1 MRFSL
6 KKTGLF
12 LSMILILTL
21 LTGCSFGSL
30 SAERTEEKD
39 LDVPPAEDQNRENW
53 DKAETS
59 PLGKYPELVTY
70 TLGQMKGTN
79 NSNLP
84 DGQTYEDNAY
94 TRYLKKVLN
103 IQNKNIFMESEERY
117 DEALNILVKDR
128 NLPDVFLVSDRE
140 TLEELVDNDLIED
153 LTDVYKNCA
162 SDKIKEMYESYG
174 EELLA
179 SGTFDGKL
187 FALPETAIDDG
198 PQLLWLRRD
207 WMEQLGLNEP
217 KTLEEAFS
225 VIRAFQENRMGAE
238 DGEDPVGLVCDPG
251 LVGTISTSYSV
262 DSVFESFGA
271 YPQQWIKNSDGEVV
285 YGSLTEETKEALS
298 YLRELYKQGILDP
311 DFALRAQNNIRD
323 LVVNGKCGAF
333 FGLWW
338 APNNPLMDEYRQNQE
353 SDWEPYYL
361 TADAKQRTEVYSTFR
376 DNKYVVVRKGYEHPE
391 IVMKILSVL
400 FDYSRYKAED
410 ADEMNSYF
418 ALNVDP
424 TARPLMINVDYNE
437 ATYIVTRHI
446 REALYSPGTSKTRED
461 LSAIEV
467 SYFDACKEYLESE
480 VPSLE
485 AWAAYKS
492 RISAVGLLVDANY
505 HAPEKKYLGD
515 GDGEIPQT
523 LRSLE
528 KNAFIQIIMGKKP
541 VSFFDSFV
549 EDWYRKGGD
558 SLTER
563 VRAGLVN
570 CDEE

>member
-1 MRFSL
+1 MRRSPRKTLLFFSA
-6 KKTGLF
+6 
-12 LSMILILTL
+12 ILILTL
-21 LTGCSFGSL
+21 LAGCSFGTGGMKKTDGDVS
-30 SAERTEEKD
+30 SVKD
-39 LDVPPAEDQNRENW
+39 RENW
-53 DKAETS
+53 DIAETS

-84 DGQTYEDNAY
+84 EGQTYEDNAY
-94 TRYLKKVLN
+94 TRYLKKTLN
-103 IQNKNIFMESEERY
+103 IQNKNVFMESEERY

-128 NLPDVFLVSDRE
+128 NLPDIFLVSDRE
-140 TLEELVDNDLIED
+140 TLEELVENDLIED
-153 LTDVYKNCA
+153 LTEVYKSCA
-162 SDKIKEMYESYG
+162 SDKIQEMYESYG
-174 EELLA
+174 KELLA

-198 PQLLWLRRD
+198 SQLLWLRRD
-207 WMEQLGLNEP
+207 WMEQLGVKEP
-217 KTLEEAFS
+217 KTLDEALS

-238 DGEDPVGLVCDPG
+238 EGEDPVGLVCDPG
-251 LVGTISTSYSV
+251 LVGTVSTSYSV
-262 DSVFESFGA
+262 DSVFEMFGA
-271 YPQQWIKNSDGEVV
+271 YPQQWIKNADGEIV
-285 YGSLTEETKEALS
+285 YGSLTEETKEALG

-338 APNNPLMDEYRQNQE
+338 TPNNPLMDEYRKNKE
-353 SDWEPYYL
+353 TDWEPYYL
-361 TADAKQRTEVYSTFR
+361 TADAKRTVEVYSTFW
-376 DNKYVVVRKGYEHPE
+376 DSKYVVVRKGYEHPE

-400 FDYSRYKAED
+400 FDYSRYEAED
-410 ADEMNSYF
+410 ADEVNSYF

-437 ATYIVTRHI
+437 ATYMVTKHI
-446 REALYSPGTSKTRED
+446 REALYSPGNAKTRED
-461 LSAIEV
+461 LSAIEA
-467 SYFDACKEYLESE
+467 SYFDACKEYLEAE
-480 VPSLE
+480 VPSVE

-505 HAPEKKYLGD
+505 RASEKKYLGD

-523 LRSLE
+523 LRLLE

-541 VSFFDSFV
+541 VSSFDSFV
-549 EDWYRKGGD
+549 EEWYRKGGD

-563 VRAGLVN
+563 VRKGIMI
-570 CDEE
+570 CEK

>member
-1 MRFSL
+1 MRRSPR
-6 KKTGLF
+6 KTLLF
-12 LSMILILTL
+12 LSAILILTL
-21 LTGCSFGSL
+21 LAGCSFGTGGTKKTDGDVS
-30 SAERTEEKD
+30 SVKD
-39 LDVPPAEDQNRENW
+39 RENW
-53 DKAETS
+53 DIAETS

-84 DGQTYEDNAY
+84 EGQTYEDNAY
-94 TRYLKKVLN
+94 TRYLKKTLN
-103 IQNKNIFMESEERY
+103 VQNKNIFMESEERY

-128 NLPDVFLVSDRE
+128 NLPDIFLVSDRE
-140 TLEELVDNDLIED
+140 TLEELVENDLIED
-153 LTDVYKNCA
+153 LTEVYKSCA
-162 SDKIKEMYESYG
+162 SDKIQEMYESYG
-174 EELLA
+174 KELLA

-198 PQLLWLRRD
+198 SQLLWLRRD
-207 WMEQLGLNEP
+207 WMEQLGVKEP
-217 KTLEEAFS
+217 KTLDEALS

-238 DGEDPVGLVCDPG
+238 EGEDPVGLVCDPG
-251 LVGTISTSYSV
+251 LVGTVSTSYSV
-262 DSVFESFGA
+262 DSVFEMFGA
-271 YPQQWIKNSDGEVV
+271 YPQQWIKNADGEIV
-285 YGSLTEETKEALS
+285 YGSLTEETKEALG

-338 APNNPLMDEYRQNQE
+338 TPNNPLMDEYRKNKE
-353 SDWEPYYL
+353 TDWEPYYL
-361 TADAKQRTEVYSTFR
+361 TADAKRTVEVYSTFW
-376 DNKYVVVRKGYEHPE
+376 DSKYVVVRKGYEHPE

-400 FDYSRYKAED
+400 FDYSRYEAED
-410 ADEMNSYF
+410 ADEVNSYF

-437 ATYIVTRHI
+437 ATYMVTRHI
-446 REALYSPGTSKTRED
+446 REALYSPGDAKTRED
-461 LSAIEV
+461 LSAIEA
-467 SYFDACKEYLESE
+467 SYFDACREYLGAE
-480 VPSLE
+480 VPSVE
-485 AWAAYKS
+485 DWAAYKS

-528 KNAFIQIIMGKKP
+528 KKAFIQIIMGKKP

-549 EDWYRKGGD
+549 EEWYRKGGD

-563 VRAGLVN
+563 VRKGIMI
-570 CDEE
+570 CEK

>member
-1 MRFSL
+1 MRRSPRKTLLFFSA
-6 KKTGLF
+6 
-12 LSMILILTL
+12 ILILTL
-21 LTGCSFGSL
+21 LAGCSFGTGGMKKTDGDVS
-30 SAERTEEKD
+30 SVKD
-39 LDVPPAEDQNRENW
+39 RENW
-53 DKAETS
+53 DIAETS

-84 DGQTYEDNAY
+84 EGQTYEDNAY
-94 TRYLKKVLN
+94 TRYLKKTLN
-103 IQNKNIFMESEERY
+103 VQNKNIFMESEERY
-117 DEALNILVKDR
+117 NEALNILVKDR
-128 NLPDVFLVSDRE
+128 NLPDIFLVSDRE
-140 TLEELVDNDLIED
+140 TLEELVENDLIED
-153 LTDVYKNCA
+153 LTEVYKSCA
-162 SDKIKEMYESYG
+162 SDKIQEMYESYG
-174 EELLA
+174 KELLA

-198 PQLLWLRRD
+198 SQLLWLRRD
-207 WMEQLGLNEP
+207 WMEQLGVKEP
-217 KTLEEAFS
+217 KTLDEALS

-238 DGEDPVGLVCDPG
+238 EGEDPVGLVCDPG
-251 LVGTISTSYSV
+251 LVGTVSTSYSV
-262 DSVFESFGA
+262 DSVFEMFGA
-271 YPQQWIKNSDGEVV
+271 YPQQWIKNADGEIV
-285 YGSLTEETKEALS
+285 YGSLTEETKEALG

-338 APNNPLMDEYRQNQE
+338 TPNNPLMDEYRKNKE
-353 SDWEPYYL
+353 TDWEPYYL
-361 TADAKQRTEVYSTFR
+361 TADAKRTVEVYSTFW
-376 DNKYVVVRKGYEHPE
+376 DSKYVVVRKGYEHPE

-400 FDYSRYKAED
+400 FDYSRYEAED
-410 ADEMNSYF
+410 ADEVNSYF

-437 ATYIVTRHI
+437 ATYMVTRHI
-446 REALYSPGTSKTRED
+446 REALYSPGDAKTRED
-461 LSAIEV
+461 LSAIEA
-467 SYFDACKEYLESE
+467 SYFDACREYLGAE
-480 VPSLE
+480 VPSVE
-485 AWAAYKS
+485 DWAAYKS

-528 KNAFIQIIMGKKP
+528 KKAFIQIIMGKKP
-541 VSFFDSFV
+541 VSSFDSFV
-549 EDWYRKGGD
+549 EEWYRKGGD

-563 VRAGLVN
+563 VRKGIMI
-570 CDEE
+570 CEK

>member
-1 MRFSL
+1 MRRSPRKTLLFFSA
-6 KKTGLF
+6 
-12 LSMILILTL
+12 ILILTL
-21 LTGCSFGSL
+21 LAGCSFGTGGMKKTDGDVS
-30 SAERTEEKD
+30 SVKD
-39 LDVPPAEDQNRENW
+39 RENW
-53 DKAETS
+53 DIAETS

-84 DGQTYEDNAY
+84 EGQTYEDNAY
-94 TRYLKKVLN
+94 TRYLKKTLN
-103 IQNKNIFMESEERY
+103 VQNKNIFMESEERY

-128 NLPDVFLVSDRE
+128 NLPDIFLVSDRE
-140 TLEELVDNDLIED
+140 TLEELVENDLIED
-153 LTDVYKNCA
+153 LTEVYKSCA
-162 SDKIKEMYESYG
+162 SDKIQEMYESYG
-174 EELLA
+174 KELLA

-198 PQLLWLRRD
+198 SQLLWLRRD
-207 WMEQLGLNEP
+207 WMEQLGVKEP
-217 KTLEEAFS
+217 KTLDEALS

-238 DGEDPVGLVCDPG
+238 EGEDPVGLVCDPG
-251 LVGTISTSYSV
+251 LVGTVSTSYSV
-262 DSVFESFGA
+262 DSVFEMFGA
-271 YPQQWIKNSDGEVV
+271 YPQQWIKNADGEIV
-285 YGSLTEETKEALS
+285 YGSLTEETKEALG

-338 APNNPLMDEYRQNQE
+338 TPNNPLMDEYRKNKE
-353 SDWEPYYL
+353 TDWEPYYL
-361 TADAKQRTEVYSTFR
+361 TADAKRTVEVYSTFW
-376 DNKYVVVRKGYEHPE
+376 DSKYVVVRKGYEHPE

-400 FDYSRYKAED
+400 FDYSRYEAED
-410 ADEMNSYF
+410 ADEVNSYF

-437 ATYIVTRHI
+437 ATYMVTKHI
-446 REALYSPGTSKTRED
+446 REALYSPGNAKTRED
-461 LSAIEV
+461 LSAIEA
-467 SYFDACKEYLESE
+467 SYFNACKEYLEAE
-480 VPSLE
+480 VPSVE
-485 AWAAYKS
+485 DWAAYKS

-528 KNAFIQIIMGKKP
+528 KKAFIQIIMGKKP
-541 VSFFDSFV
+541 VSSFDSFV
-549 EDWYRKGGD
+549 EEWYRKGGD

-563 VRAGLVN
+563 VRKGIMI
-570 CDEE
+570 CEK

>member
-1 MRFSL
+1 MRRSPRKTLLFFSA
-6 KKTGLF
+6 
-12 LSMILILTL
+12 ILILTL
-21 LTGCSFGSL
+21 LAGCSFGTGGMKKTDGDVS
-30 SAERTEEKD
+30 SVKD
-39 LDVPPAEDQNRENW
+39 RENW
-53 DKAETS
+53 DIAETS

-84 DGQTYEDNAY
+84 EGQTYEDNAY
-94 TRYLKKVLN
+94 TRYLKKTLN
-103 IQNKNIFMESEERY
+103 IQNKNVFMESEERY

-128 NLPDVFLVSDRE
+128 NLPDIFLVSDRE
-140 TLEELVDNDLIED
+140 TLEELVENDLIED
-153 LTDVYKNCA
+153 LTEVYKSCA
-162 SDKIKEMYESYG
+162 SDKIQEMYESYG
-174 EELLA
+174 KELLA

-198 PQLLWLRRD
+198 SQLLWLRRD
-207 WMEQLGLNEP
+207 WMEQLGVKEP
-217 KTLEEAFS
+217 KTLDEALS

-238 DGEDPVGLVCDPG
+238 EGDDPVGLVCDPG
-251 LVGTISTSYSV
+251 LVGTVSTSYSV
-262 DSVFESFGA
+262 DSVFEMFGA
-271 YPQQWIKNSDGEVV
+271 YPQQWIKNADGEIV
-285 YGSLTEETKEALS
+285 YGSLTEETKEALG

-338 APNNPLMDEYRQNQE
+338 TPNNPLMDEYRKNKE
-353 SDWEPYYL
+353 TDWEPYYL
-361 TADAKQRTEVYSTFR
+361 TADAKRTVEVYSTFW
-376 DNKYVVVRKGYEHPE
+376 DSKYVVVRKGYEHPE

-400 FDYSRYKAED
+400 FDYSRYEAED
-410 ADEMNSYF
+410 ADEVNSYF

-437 ATYIVTRHI
+437 ATYMVTRHI
-446 REALYSPGTSKTRED
+446 REALYSPGDAKTRED

-467 SYFDACKEYLESE
+467 SYFDACREYLGAE
-480 VPSLE
+480 VPSVE

-528 KNAFIQIIMGKKP
+528 KKAFIQIIMGKKP

-549 EDWYRKGGD
+549 EEWYRKGGD

-563 VRAGLVN
+563 VRKGIMI
-570 CDEE
+570 CEK

>member
-1 MRFSL
+1 MRRSPRKTLLFFSA
-6 KKTGLF
+6 
-12 LSMILILTL
+12 ILILTL
-21 LTGCSFGSL
+21 LAGCSFGTGGMKKTDGDVS
-30 SAERTEEKD
+30 SVKD
-39 LDVPPAEDQNRENW
+39 RENW
-53 DKAETS
+53 DIAETS

-84 DGQTYEDNAY
+84 EGQTYEDNAY
-94 TRYLKKVLN
+94 TRYLKKTLN
-103 IQNKNIFMESEERY
+103 VQNKNIFMESEERY

-128 NLPDVFLVSDRE
+128 NLPDIFLVSDRE
-140 TLEELVDNDLIED
+140 TLEELVENDLIED
-153 LTDVYKNCA
+153 LTEVYKSCA
-162 SDKIKEMYESYG
+162 SDKIQEMYESYG
-174 EELLA
+174 KELLA

-198 PQLLWLRRD
+198 SQLLWLRRD
-207 WMEQLGLNEP
+207 WMEQLGVKEP
-217 KTLEEAFS
+217 KTLDEALS

-251 LVGTISTSYSV
+251 LVGTVSTSYSV
-262 DSVFESFGA
+262 DSVFEMFGA
-271 YPQQWIKNSDGEVV
+271 YPQQWIKNADGEIV
-285 YGSLTEETKEALS
+285 YGSLTEETKEALG

-338 APNNPLMDEYRQNQE
+338 TPNNPLMDEYRKNKE
-353 SDWEPYYL
+353 TDWEPYYL
-361 TADAKQRTEVYSTFR
+361 TADAKRTVEVYSTFW
-376 DNKYVVVRKGYEHPE
+376 DSKYVVVRKGYEHPE

-400 FDYSRYKAED
+400 FDYSRYEAED
-410 ADEMNSYF
+410 ADEVNSYF

-437 ATYIVTRHI
+437 ATYMVTKHI
-446 REALYSPGTSKTRED
+446 REALYSPGNAKTRED
-461 LSAIEV
+461 LSAIEA
-467 SYFDACKEYLESE
+467 SYFNACKEYLEAE
-480 VPSLE
+480 VPSVE
-485 AWAAYKS
+485 DWAAYKS

-528 KNAFIQIIMGKKP
+528 KKAFIQIIMGKKP
-541 VSFFDSFV
+541 VSSFDSFV
-549 EDWYRKGGD
+549 EEWYRKGGD

-563 VRAGLVN
+563 VRKGIMI
-570 CDEE
+570 CEK

>member
-1 MRFSL
+1 MRRSPRKTLLFFSA
-6 KKTGLF
+6 
-12 LSMILILTL
+12 ILILTL
-21 LTGCSFGSL
+21 LAGCSFGTGGMKKTDGDVS
-30 SAERTEEKD
+30 SVKD
-39 LDVPPAEDQNRENW
+39 RENW
-53 DKAETS
+53 DIAETS

-84 DGQTYEDNAY
+84 EGQTYEDNAY
-94 TRYLKKVLN
+94 TRYLKKTLN
-103 IQNKNIFMESEERY
+103 VQNKNIFMESEERY

-128 NLPDVFLVSDRE
+128 NLPDIFLVSDRE
-140 TLEELVDNDLIED
+140 TLEELVENDLIED
-153 LTDVYKNCA
+153 LTEVYKSCA
-162 SDKIKEMYESYG
+162 SDKIQEMYESYG
-174 EELLA
+174 KELLA

-198 PQLLWLRRD
+198 SQLLWLRRD
-207 WMEQLGLNEP
+207 WMEQLGVKEP
-217 KTLEEAFS
+217 KTLDEALS

-238 DGEDPVGLVCDPG
+238 EGEDPVGLVCDPG
-251 LVGTISTSYSV
+251 LVGTVSTSYSV
-262 DSVFESFGA
+262 DSVFEMFGA
-271 YPQQWIKNSDGEVV
+271 YPQQWIKNADREIV
-285 YGSLTEETKEALS
+285 YGSLTEETKEALG

-338 APNNPLMDEYRQNQE
+338 TPNNPLMDEYRKNKE
-353 SDWEPYYL
+353 TDWEPYYL
-361 TADAKQRTEVYSTFR
+361 TADAKRTVEVYSTFW
-376 DNKYVVVRKGYEHPE
+376 DSKYVVVRKGYEHPE

-400 FDYSRYKAED
+400 FDYSRYEAED
-410 ADEMNSYF
+410 ADEVNSYF

-437 ATYIVTRHI
+437 ATYMVTKHI
-446 REALYSPGTSKTRED
+446 REALYSPGNAKTRED
-461 LSAIEV
+461 LSAIEA
-467 SYFDACKEYLESE
+467 SYFDACKEYLEAE
-480 VPSLE
+480 VPSVE

-505 HAPEKKYLGD
+505 RASEKKYLGD

-523 LRSLE
+523 LRLLE

-541 VSFFDSFV
+541 VSSFDSFV
-549 EDWYRKGGD
+549 EEWYRKGGD

-563 VRAGLVN
+563 VRKGIMI
-570 CDEE
+570 CEK

>member
-1 MRFSL
+1 MRRSPRKTLLFFSA
-6 KKTGLF
+6 
-12 LSMILILTL
+12 ILILTL
-21 LTGCSFGSL
+21 LAGCSFGTGGMKKTDGDVS
-30 SAERTEEKD
+30 SVKD
-39 LDVPPAEDQNRENW
+39 RENW
-53 DKAETS
+53 DIAETS

-84 DGQTYEDNAY
+84 EGQTYEDNAY
-94 TRYLKKVLN
+94 TRYLKKTLN
-103 IQNKNIFMESEERY
+103 IQNKNVFMESEERY

-128 NLPDVFLVSDRE
+128 NLPDIFLVSDRE
-140 TLEELVDNDLIED
+140 TLEELVENDLIED
-153 LTDVYKNCA
+153 LTEVYKSCA
-162 SDKIKEMYESYG
+162 SDKIQEMYESYG
-174 EELLA
+174 KELLA

-198 PQLLWLRRD
+198 SQLLWLRRD
-207 WMEQLGLNEP
+207 WMEQLGVKEP
-217 KTLEEAFS
+217 KTLDEALS

-238 DGEDPVGLVCDPG
+238 EGEDPVGLVCDPG
-251 LVGTISTSYSV
+251 LVGTVSTSYSV
-262 DSVFESFGA
+262 DSVFEMFGA
-271 YPQQWIKNSDGEVV
+271 YPQQWIKNADGEIV
-285 YGSLTEETKEALS
+285 YGSLTEETKEALG

-338 APNNPLMDEYRQNQE
+338 TPNNPLMDEYRKNKE
-353 SDWEPYYL
+353 TDWEPYYL
-361 TADAKQRTEVYSTFR
+361 TADAKRTVEVYSTFW
-376 DNKYVVVRKGYEHPE
+376 DSKYVVVRKGYEHPE

-400 FDYSRYKAED
+400 FDYSRYEAED
-410 ADEMNSYF
+410 ADEVNSYF

-437 ATYIVTRHI
+437 ATYMVTRHI
-446 REALYSPGTSKTRED
+446 REALYSPGNAKTRED
-461 LSAIEV
+461 LSAIEA
-467 SYFDACKEYLESE
+467 SYFDACKEYLEAE
-480 VPSLE
+480 VPSVE

-505 HAPEKKYLGD
+505 RASEKKYLGD

-523 LRSLE
+523 LRLLE

-541 VSFFDSFV
+541 VSSFDSFV
-549 EDWYRKGGD
+549 EEWYRKGGD

-563 VRAGLVN
+563 VRKGIMI
-570 CDEE
+570 CEK

>member
-1 MRFSL
+1 MRRSPRKTLLFFSA
-6 KKTGLF
+6 
-12 LSMILILTL
+12 ILILTL
-21 LTGCSFGSL
+21 LAGCSFGTGGMKKTDGDVS
-30 SAERTEEKD
+30 SVKD
-39 LDVPPAEDQNRENW
+39 RENW
-53 DKAETS
+53 DIAETS

-84 DGQTYEDNAY
+84 EGQTYEDNAY
-94 TRYLKKVLN
+94 TRYLKKTLN
-103 IQNKNIFMESEERY
+103 VQNKNIFMEGEERY

-128 NLPDVFLVSDRE
+128 NLPDIFLVSDRE
-140 TLEELVDNDLIED
+140 TLEELVENDLIED
-153 LTDVYKNCA
+153 LTEVYKSCA
-162 SDKIKEMYESYG
+162 SDKIQEMYESYG
-174 EELLA
+174 KELLA

-198 PQLLWLRRD
+198 SQLLWLRRD
-207 WMEQLGLNEP
+207 WMEQLGVKEP
-217 KTLEEAFS
+217 KTLDEALS

-238 DGEDPVGLVCDPG
+238 EGEDPVGLVCDPG
-251 LVGTISTSYSV
+251 LVGTVSTSYSV
-262 DSVFESFGA
+262 DSVFEMFGA
-271 YPQQWIKNSDGEVV
+271 YPQQWIKNADGEIV
-285 YGSLTEETKEALS
+285 YGSLTEETKEALG

-338 APNNPLMDEYRQNQE
+338 TPNNPLMDEYRKNKE
-353 SDWEPYYL
+353 TDWEPYYL
-361 TADAKQRTEVYSTFR
+361 TADAKRTVEVYSTFW
-376 DNKYVVVRKGYEHPE
+376 DSKYVVVRKGYEHPE

-400 FDYSRYKAED
+400 FDYSRYEAED
-410 ADEMNSYF
+410 ADEVNSYF

-437 ATYIVTRHI
+437 ATYMVTKHI
-446 REALYSPGTSKTRED
+446 REALYSPGNAKTRED
-461 LSAIEV
+461 LSAIEA
-467 SYFDACKEYLESE
+467 SYFDACKEYLEAE
-480 VPSLE
+480 VPSVE

-505 HAPEKKYLGD
+505 RASEKKYLGD

-523 LRSLE
+523 LRLLE

-541 VSFFDSFV
+541 VSSFDSFV
-549 EDWYRKGGD
+549 EEWYRKGGD

-563 VRAGLVN
+563 VRKGIMI
-570 CDEE
+570 CEK

>member
-1 MRFSL
+1 MRRSPRKTLLFFSA
-6 KKTGLF
+6 
-12 LSMILILTL
+12 ILILTL
-21 LTGCSFGSL
+21 LAGCSFGTGGMKKTDGDVS
-30 SAERTEEKD
+30 SVKD
-39 LDVPPAEDQNRENW
+39 RENW
-53 DKAETS
+53 DIAETS

-84 DGQTYEDNAY
+84 EGQTYEDNAY
-94 TRYLKKVLN
+94 TRYLKKTLN
-103 IQNKNIFMESEERY
+103 VQNKNIFMESEERY

-128 NLPDVFLVSDRE
+128 NLPDIFLVSDRE
-140 TLEELVDNDLIED
+140 TLEELVENDLIED
-153 LTDVYKNCA
+153 LTEVYKSCA
-162 SDKIKEMYESYG
+162 SDKIQEMYESYG
-174 EELLA
+174 KELLA

-198 PQLLWLRRD
+198 SQLLWLRRD
-207 WMEQLGLNEP
+207 WMEQLGVKEP
-217 KTLEEAFS
+217 KTLDEALS

-238 DGEDPVGLVCDPG
+238 EGEDPVGLVCDPG
-251 LVGTISTSYSV
+251 LVGTVSTSYSV
-262 DSVFESFGA
+262 DSVFEMFGA
-271 YPQQWIKNSDGEVV
+271 YPQQWIKNADGEIV
-285 YGSLTEETKEALS
+285 YGSLTEETKEALG

-338 APNNPLMDEYRQNQE
+338 TPNNPLMDEYRKNKE
-353 SDWEPYYL
+353 TDWEPYYL
-361 TADAKQRTEVYSTFR
+361 TADAKRTVEVYSTFW
-376 DNKYVVVRKGYEHPE
+376 DSKYVVVRKGYEHPE

-400 FDYSRYKAED
+400 FDYSRYEAED
-410 ADEMNSYF
+410 ADEVNSYF

-437 ATYIVTRHI
+437 ATYMVTRHI
-446 REALYSPGTSKTRED
+446 REALYSPGNAKTRED
-461 LSAIEV
+461 LSAIEA
-467 SYFDACKEYLESE
+467 SYFDACKEYLEAE
-480 VPSLE
+480 VPSVE

-505 HAPEKKYLGD
+505 RASEKKYLGD

-523 LRSLE
+523 LRLLE

-541 VSFFDSFV
+541 VSSFDSFV
-549 EDWYRKGGD
+549 EEWYRKGGD

-563 VRAGLVN
+563 VRKGIMI
-570 CDEE
+570 CEK

>member
-1 MRFSL
+1 MRRSPRKTLLFFSA
-6 KKTGLF
+6 
-12 LSMILILTL
+12 ILILTL
-21 LTGCSFGSL
+21 LAGCSFGTGGMKKTDGDVS
-30 SAERTEEKD
+30 SVKD
-39 LDVPPAEDQNRENW
+39 RENW
-53 DKAETS
+53 DIAETS

-84 DGQTYEDNAY
+84 EGQTYEDNAY
-94 TRYLKKVLN
+94 TRYLKKTLN
-103 IQNKNIFMESEERY
+103 VQNKNIFMESEERY

-128 NLPDVFLVSDRE
+128 NLPDIFLVSDRE
-140 TLEELVDNDLIED
+140 TLEELVENDLIED
-153 LTDVYKNCA
+153 LTEVYKSCA
-162 SDKIKEMYESYG
+162 SDKIQEMYESYG
-174 EELLA
+174 KELLA

-198 PQLLWLRRD
+198 SQLLWLRRD
-207 WMEQLGLNEP
+207 WMEQLGVKEP
-217 KTLEEAFS
+217 KTLDEALS

-238 DGEDPVGLVCDPG
+238 EGEDPVGLVCDPG
-251 LVGTISTSYSV
+251 LVGTVSTSYSV
-262 DSVFESFGA
+262 DSVFEMFGA
-271 YPQQWIKNSDGEVV
+271 YPQQWIKNADGEIV
-285 YGSLTEETKEALS
+285 YGSLTEETKEALG

-338 APNNPLMDEYRQNQE
+338 TPNNPLMDEYRKNKE
-353 SDWEPYYL
+353 TDWEPYYL
-361 TADAKQRTEVYSTFR
+361 TADAKRTVEVYSMFW
-376 DNKYVVVRKGYEHPE
+376 DSKYVVVRKGYEHPE

-400 FDYSRYKAED
+400 FDYSRYEAED
-410 ADEMNSYF
+410 ADEVNSYF

-437 ATYIVTRHI
+437 ATYMVTKHI
-446 REALYSPGTSKTRED
+446 REALYSPGNAKTRED
-461 LSAIEV
+461 LSAIEA
-467 SYFDACKEYLESE
+467 SYFDACKEYLEAE
-480 VPSLE
+480 VPSVE

-505 HAPEKKYLGD
+505 RASEKKYLGD

-523 LRSLE
+523 LRLLE

-541 VSFFDSFV
+541 VSSFDSFV
-549 EDWYRKGGD
+549 EEWYRKGGD

-563 VRAGLVN
+563 VRKGIMI
-570 CDEE
+570 CEK

>member
-1 MRFSL
+1 MRRSPRKTLLFFSA
-6 KKTGLF
+6 
-12 LSMILILTL
+12 ILILTL
-21 LTGCSFGSL
+21 LAGCSFGTGGMKKTDGDVS
-30 SAERTEEKD
+30 SVKD
-39 LDVPPAEDQNRENW
+39 RENW
-53 DKAETS
+53 DIAETS

-84 DGQTYEDNAY
+84 EGQTYEDNAY
-94 TRYLKKVLN
+94 TRYLKKTLN
-103 IQNKNIFMESEERY
+103 VQNKNIFMESEERY

-128 NLPDVFLVSDRE
+128 NLPDIFLVSDRE
-140 TLEELVDNDLIED
+140 TLEELVENDLIED
-153 LTDVYKNCA
+153 LTEVYKSCA
-162 SDKIKEMYESYG
+162 SDKIQEMYESYG
-174 EELLA
+174 KELLA

-198 PQLLWLRRD
+198 SQLLWLRRD
-207 WMEQLGLNEP
+207 WMEQLGVKEP
-217 KTLEEAFS
+217 KTLDEALS

-238 DGEDPVGLVCDPG
+238 EGEDPVGLVCDPG
-251 LVGTISTSYSV
+251 LVGTVSTSYSV
-262 DSVFESFGA
+262 DSVFEMFGA
-271 YPQQWIKNSDGEVV
+271 YPQQWIKNADGEIV
-285 YGSLTEETKEALS
+285 YGSLTEETKEALG

-338 APNNPLMDEYRQNQE
+338 TPNNPLMDEYRKNKE
-353 SDWEPYYL
+353 TDWEPYYL
-361 TADAKQRTEVYSTFR
+361 TADAKRTVEVYSTFW
-376 DNKYVVVRKGYEHPE
+376 DSKYVVVRKGYEHPE

-400 FDYSRYKAED
+400 FDYSRYEAED
-410 ADEMNSYF
+410 ADEVNSYF

-424 TARPLMINVDYNE
+424 TARPLVINVDYNE
-437 ATYIVTRHI
+437 ATYMVTKHI
-446 REALYSPGTSKTRED
+446 REALYSPGNAKTRED
-461 LSAIEV
+461 LSAIEA
-467 SYFDACKEYLESE
+467 SYFDACKEYLEAE
-480 VPSLE
+480 VPSVE

-505 HAPEKKYLGD
+505 RASEKKYLGD

-523 LRSLE
+523 LRLLE

-541 VSFFDSFV
+541 VSSFDSFV
-549 EDWYRKGGD
+549 EEWYRKGGD

-563 VRAGLVN
+563 VRKGIMI
-570 CDEE
+570 CEK

>member
-1 MRFSL
+1 MRRSPRKTLLFFSA
-6 KKTGLF
+6 
-12 LSMILILTL
+12 ILLLTL
-21 LTGCSFGSL
+21 LAGCSFGTGGTKKTDGDVS
-30 SAERTEEKD
+30 SVKD
-39 LDVPPAEDQNRENW
+39 RENW
-53 DKAETS
+53 DIAETS

-84 DGQTYEDNAY
+84 EGQTYEDNAY
-94 TRYLKKVLN
+94 TRYLKKTLN
-103 IQNKNIFMESEERY
+103 VQNKNIFMESEERY

-128 NLPDVFLVSDRE
+128 NLPDIFLVSDRE
-140 TLEELVDNDLIED
+140 TLEELVENDLIED
-153 LTDVYKNCA
+153 LTEVYKSCA
-162 SDKIKEMYESYG
+162 SDKIQEMYESYG
-174 EELLA
+174 KELLA

-198 PQLLWLRRD
+198 SQLLWLRRD
-207 WMEQLGLNEP
+207 WMEQLGVKEP
-217 KTLEEAFS
+217 KTLDEALS

-238 DGEDPVGLVCDPG
+238 EGEDPVGLVCDPG
-251 LVGTISTSYSV
+251 LVGTVSTSYSV
-262 DSVFESFGA
+262 DSVFEMFGA
-271 YPQQWIKNSDGEVV
+271 YPQQWIKNADGEIV
-285 YGSLTEETKEALS
+285 YGSLTEETKEALG

-338 APNNPLMDEYRQNQE
+338 TPNNPLMDEYRKNKE
-353 SDWEPYYL
+353 TDWEPYYL
-361 TADAKQRTEVYSTFR
+361 TADAKRTVEVYSTFW
-376 DNKYVVVRKGYEHPE
+376 DSKYVVVRKGYEHPE

-400 FDYSRYKAED
+400 FDYSRYEAED
-410 ADEMNSYF
+410 ADEVNSYF

-437 ATYIVTRHI
+437 ATYMVTRHI
-446 REALYSPGTSKTRED
+446 REALYSPGDAKTRED
-461 LSAIEV
+461 LSAIVVTYIDVCRDYLGAEV
-467 SYFDACKEYLESE
+467 HK
-480 VPSLE
+480 VE

-523 LRSLE
+523 LRLLE
-528 KNAFIQIIMGKKP
+528 KNAFIQIIMGRMP
-541 VSFFDSFV
+541 VSSFDSFASV
-549 EDWYRKGGD
+549 E
-558 SLTER
+558 
-563 VRAGLVN
+563 
-570 CDEE
+570 

>member
-1 MRFSL
+1 MRRSPRKTLLFFSA
-6 KKTGLF
+6 
-12 LSMILILTL
+12 ILILTL
-21 LTGCSFGSL
+21 LVGCSFGTGGTKKTDGDVS
-30 SAERTEEKD
+30 SVKD
-39 LDVPPAEDQNRENW
+39 RENW
-53 DKAETS
+53 DIAETS

-84 DGQTYEDNAY
+84 EGQTYEDNAY
-94 TRYLKKVLN
+94 TRYLKKTLN
-103 IQNKNIFMESEERY
+103 VQNKNIFMESEERY

-128 NLPDVFLVSDRE
+128 NLPDIFLVSDRE
-140 TLEELVDNDLIED
+140 TLEELVENDLIED
-153 LTDVYKNCA
+153 LTEVYKSCA
-162 SDKIKEMYESYG
+162 SDKIQEMYESYG
-174 EELLA
+174 KELLA

-198 PQLLWLRRD
+198 SQLLWLRRD
-207 WMEQLGLNEP
+207 WMEQLGVKEP
-217 KTLEEAFS
+217 KTLDEALS

-238 DGEDPVGLVCDPG
+238 EGEDPVGLVCDPG
-251 LVGTISTSYSV
+251 LVGTVSTSYSV
-262 DSVFESFGA
+262 DSVFEMFGA
-271 YPQQWIKNSDGEVV
+271 YPQQWIKNADGEIV
-285 YGSLTEETKEALS
+285 YGSLTEETKEALG

-338 APNNPLMDEYRQNQE
+338 TPNNPLMDEYRKNKE
-353 SDWEPYYL
+353 TDWEPYYL
-361 TADAKQRTEVYSTFR
+361 TADAKRTVEVYSTFW
-376 DNKYVVVRKGYEHPE
+376 DSKYVVVRKGYEHPE

-400 FDYSRYKAED
+400 FDYSRYEAED
-410 ADEMNSYF
+410 ADEVNSYF

-437 ATYIVTRHI
+437 ATYMVTKHI
-446 REALYSPGTSKTRED
+446 REALYSPGNAKTRED
-461 LSAIEV
+461 LSAIEA
-467 SYFDACKEYLESE
+467 SYFDACKEYLEAE
-480 VPSLE
+480 VPSVE

-505 HAPEKKYLGD
+505 RASEKKYLGD

-523 LRSLE
+523 LRLLE

-541 VSFFDSFV
+541 VSSFDSFV
-549 EDWYRKGGD
+549 EEWYRKGGD

-563 VRAGLVN
+563 VRKGIMI
-570 CDEE
+570 CEK

>member
-1 MRFSL
+1 MRRSPRKTLLFFSA
-6 KKTGLF
+6 
-12 LSMILILTL
+12 ILILTL
-21 LTGCSFGSL
+21 LAGCSFGTGGMKKTDGDVS
-30 SAERTEEKD
+30 SVKD
-39 LDVPPAEDQNRENW
+39 RENW
-53 DKAETS
+53 DIAETS

-84 DGQTYEDNAY
+84 EGQTYEDNAY
-94 TRYLKKVLN
+94 TRYLKKTLN
-103 IQNKNIFMESEERY
+103 VQNKNIFMESEERY

-128 NLPDVFLVSDRE
+128 NLPDIFLVSDRE
-140 TLEELVDNDLIED
+140 TLEELVENDLIED
-153 LTDVYKNCA
+153 LTEVYKSCA
-162 SDKIKEMYESYG
+162 SDKIQEMYESYG
-174 EELLA
+174 KELLA

-198 PQLLWLRRD
+198 SQLLWLRRD
-207 WMEQLGLNEP
+207 WMEQLGVKEP
-217 KTLEEAFS
+217 KTLDEALS

-238 DGEDPVGLVCDPG
+238 EGEDPVGLVCDPG
-251 LVGTISTSYSV
+251 LVGTVSTSYSV
-262 DSVFESFGA
+262 DSVFEMFGA
-271 YPQQWIKNSDGEVV
+271 YPQQWIKNADGEIV
-285 YGSLTEETKEALS
+285 YGSLTEETKEALG

-338 APNNPLMDEYRQNQE
+338 TPNNPLMDEYRKNKE
-353 SDWEPYYL
+353 TDWEPYYL
-361 TADAKQRTEVYSTFR
+361 TADAKRTVEVYSTFW
-376 DNKYVVVRKGYEHPE
+376 DSKYVVVRKGYEHPE

-400 FDYSRYKAED
+400 FDYSRYEAED
-410 ADEMNSYF
+410 ADEVNSYF

-437 ATYIVTRHI
+437 ATYMVTRHI
-446 REALYSPGTSKTRED
+446 REALYSPGDAKTRED

-467 SYFDACKEYLESE
+467 SYFDACRKYLGAE
-480 VPSLE
+480 VPSVE

-528 KNAFIQIIMGKKP
+528 KKAFIQIIMGKKP

-549 EDWYRKGGD
+549 EEWYRKGGD

-563 VRAGLVN
+563 VRKGIMI
-570 CDEE
+570 CEK

>member
-1 MRFSL
+1 MRRSPRKTLLFFSA
-6 KKTGLF
+6 
-12 LSMILILTL
+12 ILILTL
-21 LTGCSFGSL
+21 LAGCSFGTGGMKKTDGDVS
-30 SAERTEEKD
+30 SVKD
-39 LDVPPAEDQNRENW
+39 RENW
-53 DKAETS
+53 DIAETS

-84 DGQTYEDNAY
+84 EGQTYEDNAY
-94 TRYLKKVLN
+94 TRYLKKTLN
-103 IQNKNIFMESEERY
+103 IQNKNVFMESEERY

-128 NLPDVFLVSDRE
+128 NLPDIFLVSDRE
-140 TLEELVDNDLIED
+140 TLEELVENDLIED
-153 LTDVYKNCA
+153 LTEVYKSCA
-162 SDKIKEMYESYG
+162 SDKIQEMYESYG
-174 EELLA
+174 KELLA

-198 PQLLWLRRD
+198 SQLLWLRRD
-207 WMEQLGLNEP
+207 WMEQLGVKEP
-217 KTLEEAFS
+217 KTLDEALS

-238 DGEDPVGLVCDPG
+238 EGEDPVGLVCDPG
-251 LVGTISTSYSV
+251 LVGTVSTSYSV
-262 DSVFESFGA
+262 DSVFEMFGA
-271 YPQQWIKNSDGEVV
+271 YPQQWIKNADGEIV
-285 YGSLTEETKEALS
+285 YGSLTEETKEALG

-338 APNNPLMDEYRQNQE
+338 TPNNPLMDEYRKNKE
-353 SDWEPYYL
+353 TDWEPYYL
-361 TADAKQRTEVYSTFR
+361 TADAKRTVEVYSTFW
-376 DNKYVVVRKGYEHPE
+376 DSKYVVVRKGYEHPE

-400 FDYSRYKAED
+400 FDYSRYEAED
-410 ADEMNSYF
+410 ADEVNSYF

-437 ATYIVTRHI
+437 ATYMVTKHI
-446 REALYSPGTSKTRED
+446 REALYSPGNAKTRED
-461 LSAIEV
+461 LSAIEA
-467 SYFDACKEYLESE
+467 SYFDACKEYLEAE
-480 VPSLE
+480 VPSVE

-505 HAPEKKYLGD
+505 RASEKKYLGMV
-515 GDGEIPQT
+515 DGEIPQT
-523 LRSLE
+523 LRLLE

-541 VSFFDSFV
+541 VSSFDSFV
-549 EDWYRKGGD
+549 EEWYRKGGD

-563 VRAGLVN
+563 VRKGIMI
-570 CDEE
+570 CEK

>member
-1 MRFSL
+1 MRRSPRKTLLFFSA
-6 KKTGLF
+6 
-12 LSMILILTL
+12 ILILTL
-21 LTGCSFGSL
+21 LAGCSFGTGGTKKTDGDVS
-30 SAERTEEKD
+30 SVKD
-39 LDVPPAEDQNRENW
+39 RENW
-53 DKAETS
+53 DIAETS

-84 DGQTYEDNAY
+84 EGQTYEDNAY
-94 TRYLKKVLN
+94 TRYLNKTLN
-103 IQNKNIFMESEERY
+103 IQNKNVFMESEERY

-128 NLPDVFLVSDRE
+128 NLPDIFLVSDRE
-140 TLEELVDNDLIED
+140 TLEELVENDLIED
-153 LTDVYKNCA
+153 LTEVYKSCA
-162 SDKIKEMYESYG
+162 SDKIQEMYESYG
-174 EELLA
+174 KELLA

-198 PQLLWLRRD
+198 SQLLWLRRD
-207 WMEQLGLNEP
+207 WMEQLGVKEP
-217 KTLEEAFS
+217 KTLDEALS

-238 DGEDPVGLVCDPG
+238 EGEDPVGLVCDPG
-251 LVGTISTSYSV
+251 LVGTVSTSYSV
-262 DSVFESFGA
+262 DSVFEMFGA
-271 YPQQWIKNSDGEVV
+271 YPQQWIKNADGEIV
-285 YGSLTEETKEALS
+285 YGSLTEETKEALG

-338 APNNPLMDEYRQNQE
+338 TPNNPLMDEYRKNKE
-353 SDWEPYYL
+353 TDWEPYYL
-361 TADAKQRTEVYSTFR
+361 TADAKRTVEVYSTFW
-376 DNKYVVVRKGYEHPE
+376 DSKYVVVRKGYEHPE

-400 FDYSRYKAED
+400 FDYSRYEAED
-410 ADEMNSYF
+410 ADEVNSYF

-437 ATYIVTRHI
+437 ATYMVTRHI
-446 REALYSPGTSKTRED
+446 REALYSPGDAKTRED
-461 LSAIEV
+461 LSAIEA
-467 SYFDACKEYLESE
+467 SYFDACREYLGAE
-480 VPSLE
+480 VPSVE
-485 AWAAYKS
+485 DWAAYKS

-528 KNAFIQIIMGKKP
+528 KKAFIQIIMGKKP

-549 EDWYRKGGD
+549 EEWYRKGGD

-563 VRAGLVN
+563 VRKGIMI
-570 CDEE
+570 CEK

>member
-1 MRFSL
+1 MRRSPRKTLLFFSA
-6 KKTGLF
+6 
-12 LSMILILTL
+12 ILILTL
-21 LTGCSFGSL
+21 LAGCSFGTGGTKKTDVDVL
-30 SAERTEEKD
+30 PEK
-39 LDVPPAEDQNRENW
+39 NRKSWEQ
-53 DKAETS
+53 AETT

-84 DGQTYEDNAY
+84 EGQTYEDNAY
-94 TRYLKKVLN
+94 TRYLKKTLN
-103 IQNKNIFMESEERY
+103 VQNKNIFMESEERY

-128 NLPDVFLVSDRE
+128 NLPDIFLVSDRE
-140 TLEELVDNDLIED
+140 TLEELVENDLIED
-153 LTDVYKNCA
+153 LTEVYKSCA
-162 SDKIKEMYESYG
+162 SDKIQEMYESYG
-174 EELLA
+174 KELLA

-198 PQLLWLRRD
+198 SQLLWLRRD
-207 WMEQLGLNEP
+207 WMEQLGVKEP
-217 KTLEEAFS
+217 KTLDEALS

-238 DGEDPVGLVCDPG
+238 EGEDPVGLVCDPG
-251 LVGTISTSYSV
+251 LVGTVSTSYSV
-262 DSVFESFGA
+262 DSVFEMFGA
-271 YPQQWIKNSDGEVV
+271 YPQQWIKNADGEIV
-285 YGSLTEETKEALS
+285 YGSLTEETKEALG

-338 APNNPLMDEYRQNQE
+338 TPNNPLMDEYRKNKE
-353 SDWEPYYL
+353 TDWEPYYL
-361 TADAKQRTEVYSTFR
+361 TADAKRTVEVYSTFW
-376 DNKYVVVRKGYEHPE
+376 DSKYVVVRKGYEHPE

-400 FDYSRYKAED
+400 FDYSRYEAED
-410 ADEMNSYF
+410 ADEVNSYF

-437 ATYIVTRHI
+437 ATYMVTRHI
-446 REALYSPGTSKTRED
+446 REALYSPGDAKTRED
-461 LSAIEV
+461 LSAIEA
-467 SYFDACKEYLESE
+467 SYFDACREYLGAE
-480 VPSLE
+480 VPSVE
-485 AWAAYKS
+485 DWAAYKS

-528 KNAFIQIIMGKKP
+528 KKAFIQIIMGKKP

-549 EDWYRKGGD
+549 EEWYRKGGD

-563 VRAGLVN
+563 VRKGIMI
-570 CDEE
+570 CEK